1 MKCPNCGKEIEE
13 GHLICEACGNEI
25 QIVPDFE
32 PEIENS
38 ITETL
43 STLAA
48 LQDDEQAEED
58 DKQKI
63 QGVDGDEAETEEDEE
78 NKIEEIAKRSHKIG
92 VMIAIVIILFFAAL
106 SYHFYS
112 GYVDTVEY
120 KVNKAKEYAANG
132 EYARAIEYL
141 DSAYEK
147 DDNQSQILF
156 TKADYYYLMSDNE
169 SALRELKLVIDKGI
183 YSYEDVEEAYDKMIA
198 IYAREERYEEI
209 NELLLT
215 CDEDT
220 IVTMFQGYMA
230 KEPEFSYA
238 EGDYDMVI
246 PLKLSSNTAGTIYYT
261 MDGSTPNKFSS
272 VYTAP
277 LFLENG
283 DYKISAVFINDY
295 GITSEVV
302 SKTYHISPEIPTA
315 PEINLYSGEY
325 IKPMMI
331 EVEELEGYSTFYTVD
346 DSEPDDSSILYT
358 GAIPMPLG
366 TTYFRF
372 VNISEEGIASEVTDR
387 VYTLSLPD
395 AISTDAALIRLQ
407 EVLLGTGYLK
417 DAYGHPTLQS
427 GTYSY
432 QYNSV
437 LEIGDE
443 IYYAIYEYHDE
454 GTGSLRRT
462 DKVFIVQ
469 AYTGSVARLGYN
481 AKGEFIAVESGG
493 LESEGLE

>member
-13 GHLICEACGNEI
+13 SHLICEACGNEI
-25 QIVPDFE
+25 QIVPDFD

-48 LQDDEQAEED
+48 LQDNEQTKED
-58 DKQKI
+58 DRQNI
-63 QGVDGDEAETEEDEE
+63 QSVDGDEAETEEDEE
-78 NKIEEIAKRSHKIG
+78 TRIEEIAKRSHKMG

-132 EYARAIEYL
+132 EYARAIEFL

-198 IYAREERYEEI
+198 IYAKEERYEEI

-215 CDEDT
+215 CNEDT

-238 EGDYDMVI
+238 EGDYDMVV

-261 MDGSTPNKFSS
+261 MDGSTPNKLSS

-277 LFLENG
+277 IFLENG

-295 GITSEVV
+295 GIKSEVV
-302 SKTYHISPEIPTA
+302 SKTYHISPEIPAA
-315 PEINLYSGEY
+315 PEVNLYSGEY

-331 EVEELEGYSTFYTVD
+331 EVEELEGCSIFYTVD
-346 DSEPDDSSILYT
+346 NSEPDNSSTLYT

-372 VNISEEGIASEVTDR
+372 VNISEEGIASEVTER
-387 VYTLSLPD
+387 VYTLTLPD
-395 AISTDAALIRLQ
+395 AISTDVAMVMLQ
-407 EVLLGTGYLK
+407 EMLLKSGYLK
-417 DAYGHPTLQS
+417 DAEGHSIFQS

-432 QYNSV
+432 QFNSV

-443 IYYAIYEYHDE
+443 IYYAMYEYYND
-454 GTGSLRRT
+454 GSGKLSRT

-469 AYTGSVARLGYN
+469 AYTGAVARLGYN
-481 AKGEFIAVESGG
+481 VYGDFIAVEFGS
-493 LESEGLE
+493 LE

>member
-13 GHLICEACGNEI
+13 GHLICEECGNEI

-38 ITETL
+38 ITEPL

-48 LQDDEQAEED
+48 LQDDEQTGED
-58 DKQKI
+58 GSQDI
-63 QGVDGDEAETEEDEE
+63 QGEGSGKPEIEEDEE
-78 NKIEEIAKRSHKIG
+78 SRIEEIAKRSHKIG
-92 VMIAIVIILFFAAL
+92 VMIAIVIVLFFAVL

-112 GYVDTVEY
+112 RYVDTVEY

-132 EYARAIEYL
+132 EYTRAIEYL

-147 DDNQSQILF
+147 DDNKSQILF
-156 TKADYYYLMSDNE
+156 MKADYYYLMSDNE

-209 NELLLT
+209 NELLLA
-215 CDEDT
+215 CNEDA

-230 KEPEFSYA
+230 KGPEFSYA

-261 MDGSTPNKFSS
+261 MDGSTPNKLSS
-272 VYTAP
+272 IYTAP
-277 LFLENG
+277 IFLENG
-283 DYKISAVFINDY
+283 DYEISAVFINDY
-295 GITSEVV
+295 GIKSEVV

-315 PEINLYSGEY
+315 PEVNLYSGEY

-331 EVEELEGYSTFYTVD
+331 EVVELEGCSIYYTVD
-346 DSEPDDSSILYT
+346 DSEPDNSSILYT

-372 VNISEEGIASEVTDR
+372 INISEEGIASEITER
-387 VYTLSLPD
+387 VYTLKLQD
-395 AISTDAALIRLQ
+395 AISTDAAVVILQ
-407 EVLLGTGYLK
+407 EMLLRNGYLK
-417 DAYGHPTLQS
+417 DTEGHSVFQT

-432 QYNSV
+432 QFNSV

-443 IYYAIYEYHDE
+443 TYYAMYEYYND
-454 GTGSLRRT
+454 GTGKLSRT

-481 AKGEFIAVESGG
+481 VNGDFIAVEFGS
-493 LESEGLE
+493 LE

>member
-13 GHLICEACGNEI
+13 GHLICEECGNEI
-25 QIVPDFE
+25 QIVPDFD

-48 LQDDEQAEED
+48 LQDDEQTGED
-58 DKQKI
+58 DRQDI
-63 QGVDGDEAETEEDEE
+63 HGEGNGEPEIEEDEE
-78 NKIEEIAKRSHKIG
+78 TRIEEIAKRSHKIG
-92 VMIAIVIILFFAAL
+92 VMIAIVIVLFFAAL

-209 NELLLT
+209 NELLLA
-215 CDEDT
+215 CNEDA

-230 KEPEFSYA
+230 KGPEFSYA

-261 MDGSTPNKFSS
+261 MDGSTPNKLSS

-283 DYKISAVFINDY
+283 DYEISAVFINDY
-295 GITSEVV
+295 GIKSEVV
-302 SKTYHISPEIPTA
+302 SKKYHISPEIPIA
-315 PEINLYSGEY
+315 PEVNLYSGEY

-331 EVEELEGYSTFYTVD
+331 EVEELEGCSIFYTVD
-346 DSEPDDSSILYT
+346 DSEPDASSILYT

-372 VNISEEGIASEVTDR
+372 VNISEEGIASEITER
-387 VYTLSLPD
+387 VYTLKLQN
-395 AISTDAALIRLQ
+395 AISTDAAVVMLQ
-407 EVLLGTGYLK
+407 EMLLRSGYLK
-417 DAYGHPTLQS
+417 DAEGHSVFQS
-427 GTYSY
+427 GAYSY

-443 IYYAIYEYHDE
+443 TYYAMYEYHND
-454 GTGSLRRT
+454 GTGKLSRT

-469 AYTGSVARLGYN
+469 AYTGAVARLGYDVN
-481 AKGEFIAVESGG
+481 GDFIAVEFGS
-493 LESEGLE
+493 LE

>member
-48 LQDDEQAEED
+48 LQDDEQAGED
-58 DKQKI
+58 DKQDI
-63 QGVDGDEAETEEDEE
+63 QDVGSEETEIGEDEE
-78 NKIEEIAKRSHKIG
+78 NRIEEIAKRSHKIG

-106 SYHFYS
+106 SYYFYS
-112 GYVDTVEY
+112 GYVNTVEY

-132 EYARAIEYL
+132 EYTRAIEYL

-209 NELLLT
+209 NELLLA
-215 CDEDT
+215 CNEDA

-230 KEPEFSYA
+230 KGPEFSYA

-261 MDGSTPNKFSS
+261 MDGSTPNKLSS

-295 GITSEVV
+295 GIKSEVV
-302 SKTYHISPEIPTA
+302 SKTYHISPEIPAA
-315 PEINLYSGEY
+315 PEVNLYSGEY
-325 IKPMMI
+325 IKPMLI
-331 EVEELEGYSTFYTVD
+331 EVEELEGCSTFYTVD
-346 DSEPDDSSILYT
+346 DSEPNSGSIAYT

-372 VNISEEGIASEVTDR
+372 VNISEEGIASEITER
-387 VYTLSLPD
+387 VYTLTLSGT
-395 AISTDAALIRLQ
+395 ISIDAALLRLQ
-407 EVLLGTGYLK
+407 EVLLKIGYLK
-417 DAYGHPTLQS
+417 DAHGHSVFQS

-437 LEIGDE
+437 LDIGDE
-443 IYYAIYEYHDE
+443 PYYAIYEYYDE

-469 AYTGSVARLGYN
+469 AYTGAVARLGYDAN
-481 AKGEFIAVESGG
+481 GEFVAVESGG
-493 LESEGLE
+493 LESESLE

>member
-48 LQDDEQAEED
+48 LQDDEQTKEY
-58 DKQKI
+58 DKQNIK
-63 QGVDGDEAETEEDEE
+63 GVDGDVAETEEDEE
-78 NKIEEIAKRSHKIG
+78 TRIEEIAKRSHKIG
-92 VMIAIVIILFFAAL
+92 VMIAIVIILFFATL

-120 KVNKAKEYAANG
+120 KFNKAKEYAANG
-132 EYARAIEYL
+132 EYARAIECL

-147 DDNQSQILF
+147 DENQSQILF

-169 SALRELKLVIDKGI
+169 SALRELKSVIDKGI

-198 IYAREERYEEI
+198 IYAKEERYEEI
-209 NELLLT
+209 NELLLA
-215 CDEDT
+215 CNEDG

-230 KEPEFSYA
+230 KVPEFSYA

-261 MDGSTPNKFSS
+261 MDGSIPNKFSN

-277 LFLENG
+277 IFLEKG

-295 GITSEVV
+295 GIQSEVA
-302 SKTYHISPEIPTA
+302 SKTYHISPEIPTP
-315 PEINLYSGEY
+315 PEVNLYSGEY

-331 EVEELEGYSTFYTVD
+331 EVEELDGCSIYYTVD
-346 DSEPDDSSILYT
+346 DSEPDDSCILYT

-372 VNISEEGIASEVTDR
+372 VNISEEGIASEITER
-387 VYTLSLPD
+387 VYTLTLPD
-395 AISTDAALIRLQ
+395 AISTDVAMVMLHEILQ
-407 EVLLGTGYLK
+407 GSGYLK
-417 DAYGHPTLQS
+417 DAEGHSVFQS

-432 QYNSV
+432 QFNSV

-443 IYYAIYEYHDE
+443 IYYAMYEYHND
-454 GTGSLRRT
+454 GTGKLSRT

-469 AYTGSVARLGYN
+469 AYTGAVARLGYDAN
-481 AKGEFIAVESGG
+481 GNFIAVEFGN
-493 LESEGLE
+493 LE

>member
-25 QIVPDFE
+25 QIVPDFD

-48 LQDDEQAEED
+48 LQDDEQTGTDAMQD
-58 DKQKI
+58 T
-63 QGVDGDEAETEEDEE
+63 QGAGSVEPETEEDEE
-78 NKIEEIAKRSHKIG
+78 SRIEEIAKRSHKIG

-112 GYVDTVEY
+112 GYVDTVDY

-132 EYARAIEYL
+132 EYTRAIEYL

-147 DDNQSQILF
+147 DNNQSQILF
-156 TKADYYYLMSDNE
+156 MKADYYYLMSDNE
-169 SALRELKLVIDKGI
+169 SALRELKLVIDKEI
-183 YSYEDVEEAYDKMIA
+183 YPYEDVEEAYDKMIA
-198 IYAREERYEEI
+198 IYEREERYEEI

-215 CDEDT
+215 CNEDT

-230 KEPEFSYA
+230 NAPEFSYA

-261 MDGSTPNKFSS
+261 MDGTTPNKLSN

-283 DYKISAVFINDY
+283 DYNISAVFINDY
-295 GITSEVV
+295 GIKSDVV

-315 PEINLYSGEY
+315 PEVNLYSGEY

-331 EVEELEGYSTFYTVD
+331 AVEELEGCRTFYTVD
-346 DSEPDDSSILYT
+346 GSEPDDSSILYI

-366 TTYFRF
+366 TTYFNF
-372 VNISEEGIASEVTDR
+372 VNISEEGIASEVTR
-387 VYTLSLPD
+387 RIYTLTLSD
-395 AISTDAALIRLQ
+395 IISIDTALVKLQ
-407 EVLLGTGYLK
+407 ENLLETGYLK
-417 DAYGHPTLQS
+417 DTFGHSVLQS

-432 QYNSV
+432 QFNSV
-437 LEIGDE
+437 LEIEGE
-443 IYYAIYEYHDE
+443 IYYAMYEYLDE
-454 GTGSLRRT
+454 GTGSLSRT
-462 DKVFIVQ
+462 DKVFIVH
-469 AYTGSVARLGYN
+469 AYTGSAARLGYN
-481 AKGEFIAVESGG
+481 ENGEFIAVELGRFK
-493 LESEGLE
+493 